1 LSDKF
6 DNKGNGF
13 DNSNEIDEFL
23 KQFDEIKKNFIAVD
37 GEAKDPGVPARNHN
51 NSAETDTMVF
61 SRWEKRLN
69 RTGDEGVDRNFD
81 ERLSRPPGSPLDG
94 QLQCRSVNS
103 HGFDGRTGLPCT
115 RCPIVQELSAETSA
129 AGHCLD
135 GSGLVIHYDH

>member
-1 LSDKF
+1 MSDKF

-81 ERLSRPPGSPLDG
+81 ERLSRPPGSPLDERLNITDASPRFEAG
-94 QLQCRSVNS
+94 RKGRYHERLPRSAKA
-103 HGFDGRTGLPCT
+103 GGL
-115 RCPIVQELSAETSA
+115 
-129 AGHCLD
+129 
-135 GSGLVIHYDH
+135 